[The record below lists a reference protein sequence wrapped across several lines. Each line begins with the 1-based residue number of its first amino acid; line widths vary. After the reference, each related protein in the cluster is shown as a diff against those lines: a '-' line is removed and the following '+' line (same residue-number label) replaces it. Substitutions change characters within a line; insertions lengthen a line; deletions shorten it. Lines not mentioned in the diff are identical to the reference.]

1 VFAEGGGMQ
10 QPAIHAGS
18 NSTLKQGVEKKL
30 VLLDWENL
38 FLVKKRTHRGHHE
51 QEKKQKKKI
60 KKG

>member
-1 VFAEGGGMQ
+1 MQ